1 MSYWIYAWIFWR
13 RRGEAWQVQWQSRI
27 LEVGEHVLENVFF
40 ELSPRGLGGVTQAEK
55 GESIQER

>member
-1 MSYWIYAWIFWR
+1 MVFWR

-27 LEVGEHVLENVFF
+27 LEVGEHVLENMFF